1 MKASIYYMTK
11 SARESEQSSYISAE
25 ASIKNI
31 KEGRHLSYSRVHEMW
46 SDDNKGFEENAEIMY
61 TLLNGHGDKPNP
73 LSTKHKQKKIKSLGV
88 GHTSM
93 TIGDFIVFG
102 ENTLKILVADTFGF
116 KEVAPTKLW
125 YASMIYNNLKMTKEI
140 LASGEYSATCDK
152 DGCKAT
158 LKFD

>member
-1 MKASIYYMTK
+1 MKVDIYYMTK
-11 SARESEQSSYISAE
+11 DARESDPSSYISAE

-31 KEGRHLSYSRVHEMW
+31 QEGRRLFYSRVNEMW
-46 SDDNKGFEENAEIMY
+46 SDDNKGFEENAEIIY

-73 LSTKHKQKKIKSLGV
+73 LSTKHKQRKIKSLGV

-93 TIGDFIVFG
+93 SIGDFIVFG

-140 LASGEYSATCDK
+140 LASGEYSATCGK
-152 DGCKAT
+152 DGCKVT
-158 LKFD
+158 WKFD

>member
-1 MKASIYYMTK
+1 MTK
-11 SARESEQSSYISAE
+11 AARVSDPTSFISAE

-31 KEGRHLSYSRVHEMW
+31 QEGRRLFYSRVHEMW
-46 SDDNKGFEENAEIMY
+46 SDDNKGFDDNAEIIF
-61 TLLNGHGDKPNP
+61 TLLNGQGDKPNP
-73 LSTKHKQKKIKSLGV
+73 LSTKHKQRKIKSLGV

-93 TIGDFIVFG
+93 SVGDFIVFG
-102 ENTLKILVADTFGF
+102 ENTLKILVADSFGF

-140 LASGEYSATCDK
+140 LASGEYSATCGK
-152 DGCKAT
+152 DGCKTT